1 MDIKHLRTFLTAAE
15 TLNFTQTAK
24 RLDYA
29 QSSITAQIKSLEEE
43 LGIELFERLGKRLY
57 LTVPG
62 REFQLYAQKM
72 VALHNE
78 MIQQVTGLEEQYTTI
93 TIGAQESQCTYRLP
107 TILAAFKKK
116 YPQIQVIFKPV
127 HTREIAQEL
136 IQNGELD
143 FAIITDTYKSL
154 PTIDLMPLVQ
164 EELIFAASPSILH
177 KVQSTEFL
185 NDLSNQTLLLTE
197 QGCSY
202 RNQLEN
208 MLTIQNH
215 YPKQVIEFVSIE
227 AIKQC
232 TIAGLG
238 ISYLPKMVVQ
248 QEVEKGT
255 LTALTAD
262 FQMEPIITQLA
273 WHKDKKLSPHFKFF
287 TELIRNYYNQLN

>member
-107 TILAAFKKK
+107 TILAEFKKK

-143 FAIITDTYKSL
+143 FAIITDTFISL
-154 PTIDLMPLVQ
+154 PTINLMPLVQ
-164 EELIFAASPSILH
+164 EELIFAASPAIAH
-177 KVQSTEFL
+177 KVQSSVFL
-185 NDLSNQTLLLTE
+185 NELSNQTLLLTE

-202 RNQLEN
+202 RNQLEY
-208 MLTIQNH
+208 MLTTQNY

-238 ISYLPKMVVQ
+238 ISYLPKMVVE
-248 QEVEKGT
+248 QELEKGI
-255 LTALTAD
+255 LAALTAG
-262 FQMEPIITQLA
+262 FHLEPIITQLA
-273 WHKDKKLSPHFKFF
+273 WHKDKKMSSHFEFF
-287 TELIRNYYNQLN
+287 IELIRNYYNQLN

>member
-1 MDIKHLRTFLTAAE
+1 MDIKHLQTFLTAAE

-107 TILAAFKKK
+107 TILAEFKKK

-143 FAIITDTYKSL
+143 FAIITDTFISL
-154 PTIDLMPLVQ
+154 PTINLMPLVQ
-164 EELIFAASPSILH
+164 EELIFAASPSTVH

-208 MLTIQNH
+208 MLTTQNH

-255 LTALTAD
+255 LTALTAG

-273 WHKDKKLSPHFKFF
+273 WHKDKKMMPHFKFF